1 MKWFS
6 KTSKT
11 IGLKNKV
18 SILMLTCMTA
28 STGFSQASID
38 YHSVPASDY
47 WKQSSVPL
55 LGQLVPVNQI
65 NLQKGVHLF
74 DVETIGKKFAKV
86 VDTVEPDPELV
97 AKYEERYQK
106 FRTLYP
112 AMKPL
117 F

>member
-1 MKWFS
+1 MRGFILLLMVRMKVDVLENEEGPS
-6 KTSKT
+6 MGSA
-11 IGLKNKV
+11 
-18 SILMLTCMTA
+18 MLAAVGCGA
-28 STGFSQASID
+28 
-38 YHSVPASDY
+38 YP
-47 WKQSSVPL
+47 
-55 LGQLVPVNQI
+55 
-65 NLQKGVHLF
+65 

>member
-1 MKWFS
+1 MWHGIKIERTKICGGGAKSPLW
-6 KTSKT
+6 KK
-11 IGLKNKV
+11 IIANVMNLKVDVLENEEGP
-18 SILMLTCMTA
+18 SMGGAMLAAVGCGA
-28 STGFSQASID
+28 
-38 YHSVPASDY
+38 YP
-47 WKQSSVPL
+47 
-55 LGQLVPVNQI
+55 
-65 NLQKGVHLF
+65 

>member
-1 MKWFS
+1 MKERKFCRIAKLPS
-6 KTSKT
+6 LYIHTMFLARF
-11 IGLKNKV
+11 IMV
-18 SILMLTCMTA
+18 CI
-28 STGFSQASID
+28 
-38 YHSVPASDY
+38 P
-47 WKQSSVPL
+47 SSSCGAYP
-55 LGQLVPVNQI
+55 
-65 NLQKGVHLF
+65 